1 MPIPRAPQRR
11 RPTAQQQAV
20 LDALGRSDHFRSAQQ
35 IHRELGERPAMRV
48 GLTTVYRILRT
59 LADQR
64 IAEAQRGE
72 DGETLYRLRTT
83 MAHHHYLLCRRCG
96 AAVAFSPAALEH
108 HTAELTRQH
117 CYADITHHIDLYGTC
132 PRCAGP

>member
-1 MPIPRAPQRR
+1 MDPPR

-20 LDALGRSDHFRSAQQ
+20 LDALGRSARFRSAQ
-35 IHRELGERPAMRV
+35 ELHHELTAHAPRRV
-48 GLTTVYRILRT
+48 GLATVYRILHR
-59 LADQR
+59 LAGQH

-83 MAHHHYLLCRRCG
+83 TEHHHYLMCRRCG

-108 HTAELTRQH
+108 HTAELARKH
-117 CYADITHHIDLYGTC
+117 RYANITHHIDLYGTC
-132 PRCAGP
+132 PRCVDT